1 MLLKV
6 ECESLTYSLLYGTG
20 HLTVTKLCLGLT
32 LKLRLCNL
40 DRYYCGKT
48 LAEILT
54 LNLNLGFLKELV
66 VIGVLLKGTCQ
77 CGAETYQMGTALY
90 GVDVVY
96 E

>member
-1 MLLKV
+1 MLLKI
-6 ECESLTYSLLYGTG
+6 ECQGLAYGLLNGTG
-20 HLTVTKLCLGLT
+20 YLTVTQLGLGLT

-54 LNLNLGFLKELV
+54 LNLYLGFLKELV
-66 VIGVLLKGTCQ
+66 VIGILLECAGQ
-77 CGAETYQMGTALY
+77 CCAETYQMGTALY